1 MKKLLAVICLAA
13 LTPFA
18 FAEDGGALSI
28 VTPAQNIRLPQAQ
41 ADGDLATFQVKN
53 IQVQAKWSIT
63 PESFL
68 SIDGGT
74 LRLIEGTERPTGPVA
89 FQVKVEDNFKLLNSQ
104 YDNLAAVAVITVEI
118 SPGMF
123 LMGGYNSSNA
133 RLRDV
138 WGSSN
143 NGKDWSI
150 RKTPGWSGRY
160 GHSVVKHNGKI
171 YVIGGY
177 DGSRKKDVWLSP
189 DGETWSNLGNAPW
202 NERRGHQ
209 SVVHNGRIYVLGGSA
224 SVNGSTQRVKDVW
237 SSADGITWSR
247 SPDPGWGGR
256 EDAAAVVYN
265 GVIYV
270 MGGETG
276 GSAADSQVWSSGDGE
291 NWTSRG
297 DAGWSRRYGHR
308 AVVHNNKIYVIGG
321 TFQSS
326 YYKDVWEWTGSGS
339 WVNKGN
345 APWAGR
351 DSFGALLHN
360 DLLYVIGGL
369 VSTNDVWSSSDGQSW
384 TIVSGTKFLPAR
396 SGTRAVVFP

>member
-28 VTPAQNIRLPQAQ
+28 VAPAQNIRLPQ

-68 SIDGGT
+68 SIEGGT

-89 FQVKVEDNFKLLNSQ
+89 FQVKVEDNFKLLDSQ
-104 YDNLAAVAVITVEI
+104 YDNLEAIALIVVEL

-123 LMGGYNSSNA
+123 LMGGFNQGNT
-133 RLRDV
+133 RLRQV
-138 WGSSN
+138 YASSN
-143 NGKDWSI
+143 NGADWSI

-160 GHSVVKHNGKI
+160 GHSAVKHNGKI
-171 YVIGGY
+171 YVLGGY
-177 DGSRKKDVWLSP
+177 DGSRKHDVWESP

-202 NERRGHQ
+202 VIRRGHQ

-224 SVNGSTQRVKDVW
+224 FSTSTYRSRDVW
-237 SSADGITWSR
+237 SSADGITWSQ
-247 SPDPGWGGR
+247 SPTPGWSGR
-256 EDAAAVVYN
+256 EDAAAVVHN
-265 GVIYV
+265 GTMYV

-276 GSAADSQVWSSGDGE
+276 SSAADNQVWASTDGE
-291 NWTSRG
+291 SWNMVG
-297 DAGWSRRYGHR
+297 NAGWSRRYGHR
-308 AVVHNNKIYVIGG
+308 AVVHKGKIYVIGG

-326 YYKDVWEWTGSGS
+326 YYNDVWEWTGSGS

-351 DSFGALLHN
+351 DSFGVLSYN

-384 TIVSGTKFLPAR
+384 NSVSGTKFPAR
-396 SGTRAVVFP
+396 SGVRAVSFP

>member
-1 MKKLLAVICLAA
+1 MKKLLAAICLAA

-28 VTPAQNIRLPQAQ
+28 VAPAQNIRLPQAQ
-41 ADGDLATFQVKN
+41 AGSDIATFQVKN

-68 SIDGGT
+68 SIEGGT

-89 FQVKVEDNFKLLNSQ
+89 FQIKVEDNFKLLNNQ
-104 YDNLAAVAVITVEI
+104 YDNLEAIALIVVEI

-123 LMGGYNSSNA
+123 LLGGSGSNQGQ
-133 RLRDV
+133 V

-143 NGKDWSI
+143 NGADWSK
-150 RKTPGWSGRY
+150 RKNPGWSSRY
-160 GHSVVKHNGKI
+160 GLSVVKHNGKI

-177 DGSRKKDVWLSP
+177 DSDRKKDVWLSP

-202 NERRGHQ
+202 DKRRGHQ

-224 SVNGSTQRVKDVW
+224 EINGSTHRVKDVW

-256 EDAAAVVYN
+256 EDAAAVVHN
-265 GVIYV
+265 GTIYV

-276 GSAADSQVWSSGDGE
+276 SSAADNQVWASTDGE
-291 NWTSRG
+291 SWNMVG
-297 DAGWSRRYGHR
+297 NAGWSKRYGHR
-308 AVVHNNKIYVIGG
+308 AVVHKGKIYVLGG
-321 TFQSS
+321 TFRSS
-326 YYKDVWEWTGSGS
+326 YYSHVWEWTGSGS

-351 DSFGALLHN
+351 ASFGALSHN
-360 DLLYVIGGL
+360 GLLYVIGGL
-369 VSTNDVWSSSDGQSW
+369 ASPNDVWSSPDGQSW
-384 TIVSGTKFLPAR
+384 TIVQGTKFPAR
-396 SGTRAVVFP
+396 IDTRAVSFP